1 MKKWLLGLSVVVA
14 LVAGWFLRLMWLA
27 GEFKKLE
34 PHFAGE
40 CTPVFGAVG
49 AEDIVIHRAAGVAFI
64 SAADRRALMKG
75 GAPRGG
81 LYLYDLSDPRHRLRN
96 LTPDASPEF
105 HPHGVSLHVGPE
117 GRVTLMVVNHE
128 RGNHTVE
135 IYDWNGEVLAHRRTI
150 AGPLMV
156 SPNDLH
162 ALDHERFIVTN
173 DHANPP
179 GFARTIEEYFR
190 REISNVLY
198 YDGSRFHEAV
208 GGIGLPNGVNASPD
222 GRTLYVASTI
232 TGSIRTFDLDP
243 SSGRLS
249 PKGRIEIGS
258 GVDNI
263 DVDAEG
269 RLWIACDR
277 RRTSSCN
284 VRRNVSSLSVS
295 RAISSAIRSTA
306 TLTVPTTL
314 CPARSSMFRS
324 SSVFRAT
331 PGTIPCRRFMKRA
344 VVTLDRC

>member
-1 MKKWLLGLSVVVA
+1 MKKWLIGLSVVVA

-75 GAPRGG
+75 GSPRGG

-96 LTPDASPEF
+96 LTPDTSPEF

-162 ALDHERFIVTN
+162 ALDHGRFMVTN
-173 DHANPP
+173 DH
-179 GFARTIEEYFR
+179 
-190 REISNVLY
+190 
-198 YDGSRFHEAV
+198 
-208 GGIGLPNGVNASPD
+208 ASPD

-269 RLWIACDR
+269 RLWVAAHPKLLTFVRHVSDPAVLAPSQVFRIDPASARVEEVYLDLGSGIAG
-277 RRTSSCN
+277 
-284 VRRNVSSLSVS
+284 
-295 RAISSAIRSTA
+295 
-306 TLTVPTTL
+306 
-314 CPARSSMFRS
+314 
-324 SSVFRAT
+324 SSVAAFDDGRLLI
-331 PGTIPCRRFMKRA
+331 GTVFDPKFLDCRLRDGA
-344 VVTLDRC
+344 